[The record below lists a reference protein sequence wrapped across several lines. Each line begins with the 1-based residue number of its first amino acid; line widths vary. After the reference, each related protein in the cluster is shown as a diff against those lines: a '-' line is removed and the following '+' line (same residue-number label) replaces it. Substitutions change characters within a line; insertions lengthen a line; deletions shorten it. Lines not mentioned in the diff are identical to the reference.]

1 METKKLI
8 QELHAD
14 NREWL
19 NRLSFY
25 EDEILFLQH
34 QVDKIALNNT
44 ADHILALCESFTN
57 RLLIQRN
64 HIHELRDEVKMK
76 ERVLALEE
84 IADPVGAETR
94 YYPDEEEEREDM
106 EKFEQIY
113 ADLKEDLLQFFSK
126 LRRSA

>member
-1 METKKLI
+1 MEMKKRI

-34 QVDKIALNNT
+34 KIDKIASKNT
-44 ADHILALCESFTN
+44 ADNILALCESFSN
-57 RLLIQRN
+57 RLLIQRT
-64 HIHELRDEVKMK
+64 HIHEIRDEVKMQ
-76 ERVLALEE
+76 EHVLALEE
-84 IADPVGAETR
+84 IADPIGAETR

-106 EKFEQIY
+106 VKFERIY
-113 ADLKEDLLQFFSK
+113 ADLKEDLLQFSSK
-126 LRRSA
+126 LRR